1 MKIAVLGH
9 RRFPIKEP
17 FAGGIERFT
26 HTIVTE
32 LEKKGCQ
39 VTLFAHPESDRSL
52 NLSLEPILDT
62 SFCLNHEEESHEAYL
77 NIMDY
82 LSTEDFDLV
91 HDNSLNYF
99 PIILE
104 DRLSVP
110 LVTTLHTPP
119 FSRLLSAIRYRER
132 KKRGHYISIS
142 KFNTKLWGLD
152 SDRLEIIHNGV
163 DTKTFSYSPFS
174 HRNCAVWTGR
184 IIPDKGTHLAIEA
197 AQKAKIQLA
206 IAGKIGDSEYFATK
220 IEPHLN
226 KGVEYVGH
234 LGQEELV
241 PLLQSAA
248 MTLSTP
254 VWSEPFGLVV
264 IESLACG
271 TPVVAF
277 DCGAMSEILDCQT
290 GILVP
295 PNDTDA
301 MAEAMK
307 QVKRLSPYSCRKLA
321 LERFN
326 LETMIDKYIQ
336 AFERIID
343 RHKQEKLCTL
353 ATTYTSTV
361 EDTPKELK
369 RSHKTSISPLLS
381 SALALVNTTGK
392 E

>member
-1 MKIAVLGH
+1 M
-9 RRFPIKEP
+9 
-17 FAGGIERFT
+17 
-26 HTIVTE
+26 
-32 LEKKGCQ
+32 
-39 VTLFAHPESDRSL
+39 FAHPESDRSL

-163 DTKTFSYSPFS
+163 DTKVFGYSPFS

-197 AQKAKIQLA
+197 AQKAKIGLV
-206 IAGKIGDSEYFATK
+206 IAGKIGDQEYFATK
-220 IEPHLN
+220 IEPRLN

-241 PLLQSAA
+241 PLLQSAS
-248 MTLSTP
+248 MTLCTP

-277 DCGAMSEILDCQT
+277 DRGAMSEILDCQT
-290 GILVP
+290 GILVSP
-295 PNDTDA
+295 DDTDA

-307 QVKRLSPYSCRKLA
+307 QVKRLSRHSCRKLA
-321 LERFN
+321 LERFS

-336 AFERIID
+336 AFERIIK
-343 RHKQEKLCTL
+343 RHKENLCTL
-353 ATTYTSTV
+353 ATTYTCT
-361 EDTPKELK
+361 ERDTLNEPK
-369 RSHKTSISPLLS
+369 RSPKTSISPSPS

>member
-26 HTIVTE
+26 HTLVKE

-104 DRLSVP
+104 DRLSMP

-119 FSRLLSAIRYRER
+119 FSRLLSAIRYRQR

-142 KFNTKLWGLD
+142 KFNTKLWGID
-152 SDRLEIIHNGV
+152 SDRLETIHNGV
-163 DTKTFSYSPFS
+163 DTKTFSYLPFY

-197 AQKAKIQLA
+197 AQKAKIQLV
-206 IAGKIGDSEYFATK
+206 IAGKIGDQEYFATK

-226 KGVEYVGH
+226 KGVEYAGH
-234 LGQEELV
+234 LGQEKLV
-241 PLLQSAA
+241 PLLQSAT

-277 DCGAMSEILDCQT
+277 DRGAMSEILDCQT

-301 MAEAMK
+301 MAEGMK
-307 QVKRLSPYSCRKLA
+307 RVQDLSRYSCRKLA
-321 LERFN
+321 LERFS

-343 RHKQEKLCTL
+343 RHKEKLCTL

-369 RSHKTSISPLLS
+369 RSPKTLISPSPS
-381 SALALVNTTGK
+381 SALALVNTIGK